1 MMYYFAYST
10 DLSHREMKR
19 LCPDSKPLFKAQ
31 LPNFKLIF
39 TGWERKW
46 RGGVASI
53 MASKGARVLGGVYEI
68 SDRDLRMLDRH
79 HGSPTAADRL
89 TVMVAAGEGELV
101 EAIVYVR
108 KGRSEESQPSQE
120 YMTAMRRGYDD
131 WG

>member
-1 MMYYFAYST
+1 MYYFAYGT

-19 LCPDSKPLFKAQ
+19 TCPDSKPLFKAH

-68 SDRDLRMLDRH
+68 SERDLRMLDRQY
-79 HGSPTAADRL
+79 GYPTTSDRL
-89 TVMVAAGEGELV
+89 TVMVAAGDGDLV
-101 EAIVYVR
+101 EAVTFVR
-108 KGRSEESQPSQE
+108 KGRSEETQPSQD
-120 YMTAMRRGYDD
+120 YVAAMRRGYDD